1 MSWLGVALVL
11 LAFLFL
17 AVDLI
22 VAGHGLPTVGGAAM
36 LTLGILVLF
45 DATPVYLQASLV
57 ILAAVAVLTAVLF
70 VVVSRE
76 VLVARERPV
85 TTGAEGMIGEVGV
98 VKEPI
103 GTGSPGWVFVH
114 GELWQ
119 ATIAVAPEDAHKRDR
134 EQTVGIG
141 RKVQV
146 VDVQDG
152 RVVVLPVETAVS
164 GRLPEV

>member
-1 MSWLGVALVL
+1 
-11 LAFLFL
+11 
-17 AVDLI
+17 
-22 VAGHGLPTVGGAAM
+22 M
-36 LTLGILVLF
+36 LTLGILVVF

-76 VLVARERPV
+76 LLEVRGSPV
-85 TTGAEGMIGEVGV
+85 TTGAEGMVGEVGV

-103 GTGSPGWVFVH
+103 GTSSPGWVFVR

-134 EQTVGIG
+134 EQMVGIG

-146 VDVQDG
+146 VDVRNG
-152 RVVVLPVETAVS
+152 RVVVLPVEAAVS
-164 GRLPEV
+164 GQLPEV

>member
-1 MSWLGVALVL
+1 MVL

-17 AVDLI
+17 AVDLK
-22 VAGHGLPTVGGAAM
+22 VAGHGLPTVGGAVM

-76 VLVARERPV
+76 LLEVRGRPV
-85 TTGAEGMIGEVGV
+85 TTGAEGMVGEVGV

-103 GTGSPGWVFVH
+103 WTSSPGWVFVR

-119 ATIAVAPEDAHKRDR
+119 ATIAIAPEDAHKRDR
-134 EQTVGIG
+134 EQMVGIG

-146 VDVQDG
+146 VDVRNG
-152 RVVVLPVETAVS
+152 RVVVLPVEAAVS
-164 GRLPEV
+164 GQLPEV

>member
-45 DATPVYLQASLV
+45 NATPIYLQSSLV

-76 VLVARERPV
+76 MLVARGRPV

-98 VKEPI
+98 VKEPV
-103 GTGSPGWVFVH
+103 GVSSPGWIFVH
-114 GELWQ
+114 GEWWQ
-119 ATIAVAPEDAHKRDR
+119 AIAAIAPEDAY
-134 EQTVGIG
+134 EQDHEQVIKVGC
-141 RKVQV
+141 KVLV
-146 VDVQDG
+146 VGFQDG
-152 RVVVLPVETAVS
+152 KAMVMLFEPTALEYS
-164 GRLPEV
+164 TKS

>member
-17 AVDLI
+17 AVDLK

-76 VLVARERPV
+76 LLEARGRPV
-85 TTGAEGMIGEVGV
+85 TTGAEGMVGEVGV

-103 GTGSPGWVFVH
+103 GTSSPGWVFVR

-134 EQTVGIG
+134 EQMVGIG

-146 VDVQDG
+146 VDVRNG
-152 RVVVLPVETAVS
+152 RVVVLPVEAAVS
-164 GRLPEV
+164 GQLPEV